1 MRFVFKS
8 IVPTYMYGVIW
19 SVSADENL
27 TGKVIRENFLYGK
40 VLVMEE
46 ISGNC
51 LNYMDR
57 LESDRF

>member
-1 MRFVFKS
+1 
-8 IVPTYMYGVIW
+8 MYGVIW
-19 SVSADENL
+19 TVSADENL